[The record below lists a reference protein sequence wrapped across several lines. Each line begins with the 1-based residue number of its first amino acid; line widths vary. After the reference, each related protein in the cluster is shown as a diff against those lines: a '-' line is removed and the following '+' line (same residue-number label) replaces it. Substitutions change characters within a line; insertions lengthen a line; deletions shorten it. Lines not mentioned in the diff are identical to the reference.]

1 MSLSESKFLKWL
13 GVILGGGLVALFGW
27 TYAVLGSVDV
37 IENKVDNNT
46 KEIIE
51 TREYHKKD
59 IDNIMFYLRESREDS
74 KIIKADVKELLVK
87 TGGL

>member
-13 GVILGGGLVALFGW
+13 GVILTGSLIALFGW

-37 IENKVDNNT
+37 IENKVDNNS

-59 IDNIMFYLRESREDS
+59 VDNIMLYLRENRADS
-74 KIIKADVKELLVK
+74 KEIKADVKELLVK
-87 TGGL
+87 TGGM